1 VGSWAKGV
9 KVTSEA
15 VIVRAFQSMR
25 GSRLCIS
32 FGFAS
37 MVSET
42 SSQSFG
48 CKGNDVLVL
57 LQAFTAQERK
67 LRVRIFILLVRIRAR
82 GTIPVERWQIGN
94 GRLTVLICVNC
105 GIGEGLVLCCC
116 RGSVFLWMRLRV
128 GLIRL
133 DFGD

>member
-1 VGSWAKGV
+1 MGSWAKGV
-9 KVTSEA
+9 KLTSEA

-37 MVSET
+37 MISET

-48 CKGNDVLVL
+48 CKGKDVLVL

-67 LRVRIFILLVRIRAR
+67 LRVRIFIFACSNSCA
-82 GTIPVERWQIGN
+82 WDN
-94 GRLTVLICVNC
+94 
-105 GIGEGLVLCCC
+105 
-116 RGSVFLWMRLRV
+116 
-128 GLIRL
+128 
-133 DFGD
+133 FGGKVADW